1 MKKNI
6 DQADIIRKLL
16 DCENKYNF
24 FDIIT
29 DDIQIYPLIRMGIF
43 YEILKNLNIYEP
55 QPKSL
60 KINKINSILILIKKL
75 FNNFKISKI
84 KNHKIAIIEHP
95 RRIDGSTEDI
105 YTSFLYDIFPNDTLT
120 IKHPIYG
127 KIITDGKTKYDSYHY
142 DNILIKKKLLKFIY
156 FKNKYFHITNKISK
170 IINKEIDKNH
180 DYFKF
185 IEGLIIDK
193 IISCKLAKIFLSKYN
208 FECLIVVNG
217 YGFNHFV
224 LAAKQLGIEVI
235 ELQHGNIYDTHL
247 GYHYPNSKVGSI
259 DSFPDYLLTFGKY
272 WNNQAKFPIP
282 KNCVKENGFYFFEQ
296 SSLSNKVSGHLK
308 KNKILVIS
316 QQNIGRKLSYFT
328 MDLAKKLTNYQ
339 FIFKPHPK
347 EILNEAEYLN
357 ELKDVKNITISR
369 KALYKLYPTVE
380 FQIGVFS
387 TAIYEGLGHS
397 VKTIIYKIN
406 GWKVMSKLEN
416 YQGVKFAKDIN
427 HAIDLLINDKFQE
440 PELNIFFNKDVLE
453 NHLEFFKLYMN

>member
-95 RRIDGSTEDI
+95 RRIDGTTEDI
-105 YTSFLYDIFPNDTLT
+105 YTNFLYNIFPNDTLT

-127 KIITDGKTKYDSYHY
+127 KIIPNSKTKHDSYY
-142 DNILIKKKLLKFIY
+142 FDNALIKKNLLKFIS
-156 FKNKYFHITNKISK
+156 FKNKYFDITNKISK
-170 IINKEIDKNH
+170 VINKEIDKNH

-185 IEGLIIDK
+185 IEGLILDK
-193 IISCKLAKIFLSKYN
+193 ILSCKLAKNFLSKYN
-208 FECLIVVNG
+208 FSCLIVVNG

-224 LAAKQLGIEVI
+224 LAAKQLGIKVI

-247 GYHYPNSKVGSI
+247 GYHYPNSKIGSI

-272 WNNQAKFPIP
+272 WNNQAKFPIS

-296 SSLSNKVSGHLK
+296 NLLSIKVSSHLK
-308 KNKILVIS
+308 KNRILIIS
-316 QQNIGRKLSYFT
+316 QQNIGRELSYFT
-328 MDLAKKLTNYQ
+328 IGLAKKLINYQ

-347 EILNEAEYLN
+347 EILNGAEYLN
-357 ELKDVKNITISR
+357 ELKDVKNLTVSR
-369 KALYKLYPTVE
+369 KALYELYPTVE

-397 VKTIIYKIN
+397 VKTIIYKTN
-406 GWKVMSKLEN
+406 GWKNMSNLES
-416 YQGVKFAKDIN
+416 YQGVKFANDLN
-427 HAIDLLINDKFQE
+427 HAIDLLIYDKFQE
-440 PELNIFFNKDVLE
+440 PELSIFFNKDVLE
-453 NHLEFFKLYMN
+453 NHLEFFKKYI